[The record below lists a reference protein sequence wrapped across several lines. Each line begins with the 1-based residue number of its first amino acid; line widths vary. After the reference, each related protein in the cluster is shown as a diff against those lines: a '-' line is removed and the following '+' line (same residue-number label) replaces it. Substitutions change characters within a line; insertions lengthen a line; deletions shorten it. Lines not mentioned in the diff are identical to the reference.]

1 MSGSVMRYRSWGCWT
16 GFSGLILAAA
26 NVTPGAVAQEAA
38 RVSVQESSSAPKI
51 YHIELSTL
59 ESCQPSQL
67 HQASICGQKL
77 TGSSLAVESNDRAV
91 PIRVVRVS
99 DASPADDLSLPT
111 HLLVLFPHGSPR
123 PSDTYILNRLHLVLQ
138 KGWLVSVTRSDRSI
152 TPYCSLDALPAE
164 LAKATATPISEG
176 LADAAMTH
184 AIDTLETQPGRRLL
198 LVDVA
203 RARDKRTPQWVSS
216 ATQSLGA
223 VYVVDRGKLISIP
236 YLPGNI
242 PDQLAAELLGGCL
255 SGSTCQFYN
264 ERIRWRRHG
273 IFHEPSLFSA
283 VRDMIADGRYDFD
296 IQFTAPNGAPGP
308 ITLRLPNPQDTI
320 SDRITAQL
328 YFVAHR
334 TDAAHSEPIRV
345 LSQRELSLRAE

>member
-1 MSGSVMRYRSWGCWT
+1 
-16 GFSGLILAAA
+16 LILAAA
-26 NVTPGAVAQEAA
+26 NVTPGAVSQETA
-38 RVSVQESSSAPKI
+38 RVSAQEFSSAPRN

-67 HQASICGQKL
+67 HQASICSQNL
-77 TGSSLAVESNDRAV
+77 AGSSLAVVSNDRDV
-91 PIRVVRVS
+91 PIRVVRAS
-99 DASPADDLSLPT
+99 DASPADELSLPT

-123 PSDTYILNRLHLVLQ
+123 PADAYILKRLHLVLQ

-184 AIDTLETQPGRRLL
+184 AIDTLETQPGRRMLL
-198 LVDVA
+198 IDIA

-216 ATQSLGA
+216 AAQSLGV
-223 VYVVDRGKLISIP
+223 VYVADRGKLVSIP
-236 YLPGNI
+236 YAPISSGE
-242 PDQLAAELLGGCL
+242 LARQEFGI
-255 SGSTCQFYN
+255 SFVRN

-320 SDRITAQL
+320 SNRITAQL
-328 YFVAHR
+328 YFVESKTGA
-334 TDAAHSEPIRV
+334 DNSEPVRV
-345 LSQRELSLRAE
+345 LSHRELNLRTE

>member
-1 MSGSVMRYRSWGCWT
+1 MSGSFMRYRSWGCWT

-38 RVSVQESSSAPKI
+38 RVSVQEFLSAPRN

-67 HQASICGQKL
+67 HQASICSQNL
-77 TGSSLAVESNDRAV
+77 TGSSLAVESNDRSV
-91 PIRVVRVS
+91 PVRVVRAS

-123 PSDTYILNRLHLVLQ
+123 PTDAYILKRLHLVLQ

-184 AIDTLETQPGRRLL
+184 AIDTLESQTGRRLL
-198 LVDVA
+198 LVDIA

-216 ATQSLGA
+216 AAQSLGV
-223 VYVVDRGKLISIP
+223 VYVADRGKLVSTP

-242 PDQLAAELLGGCL
+242 TDQTARDILGLGDARQ
-255 SGSTCQFYN
+255 TYN
-264 ERIRWRRHG
+264 KRIRWRRHG

-283 VRDMIADGRYDFD
+283 VRDMIADGKYDFD
-296 IQFTAPNGAPGP
+296 IQFTAPDDAPGP
-308 ITLRLPNPQDTI
+308 VTLRLPNQQDTI

-328 YFVAHR
+328 YFVAHK

>member
-1 MSGSVMRYRSWGCWT
+1 MSGSFMRYRSWGCWT

-38 RVSVQESSSAPKI
+38 RVSVQEFLSAPRN

-67 HQASICGQKL
+67 HQASICSQNL
-77 TGSSLAVESNDRAV
+77 TGSSLAVESNDRSV
-91 PIRVVRVS
+91 PVRVVRAS

-123 PSDTYILNRLHLVLQ
+123 PTDAYILKRLHLVLQ

-198 LVDVA
+198 LVDIA

-216 ATQSLGA
+216 AAQSLGV
-223 VYVVDRGKLISIP
+223 VYVADRGRLISTP
-236 YLPGNI
+236 YP
-242 PDQLAAELLGGCL
+242 PSSARESE
-255 SGSTCQFYN
+255 SGILFPRN
-264 ERIRWRRHG
+264 ERIRWRKHG

-320 SDRITAQL
+320 SNRITAQL
-328 YFVAHR
+328 YFVAHK
-334 TDAAHSEPIRV
+334 TAAAHSEPIRV